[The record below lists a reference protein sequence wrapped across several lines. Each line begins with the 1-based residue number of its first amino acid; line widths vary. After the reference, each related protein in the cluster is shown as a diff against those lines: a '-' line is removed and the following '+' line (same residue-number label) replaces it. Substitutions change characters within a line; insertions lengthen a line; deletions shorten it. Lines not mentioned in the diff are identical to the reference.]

1 MPRRGIQEA
10 SPPRVQGLAQYHR
23 LPAQAPGALGDWR
36 MAVETEGAAAG
47 VGVLLGSHTS
57 LRLPTQSA
65 LVLPQSPLVSL
76 RCLGIQRC
84 RTCPSSLPTWSPQRK
99 RSVHTQ
105 PALLLSA
112 LHLPALYLNACQY
125 CRLTISLSWSF
136 CTAVADLLCSL
147 ACLSLL
153 LLPSDGNCRMS
164 TAARLAAPTPAC
176 PTKAKP

>member
-1 MPRRGIQEA
+1 MPRRGRQEA
-10 SPPRVQGLAQYHR
+10 SHPHVQGLAQYHR

-65 LVLPQSPLVSL
+65 LVFLQSPLVSL

-84 RTCPSSLPTWSPQRK
+84 RTYPSSPPTWSPQRK

-105 PALLLSA
+105 PALLL
-112 LHLPALYLNACQY
+112 PALCLNACQD
-125 CRLTISLSWSF
+125 CRLPISLSWSF
-136 CTAVADLLCSL
+136 CPAVAEMLGSL

-153 LLPSDGNCRMS
+153 LLPSDENCRMS